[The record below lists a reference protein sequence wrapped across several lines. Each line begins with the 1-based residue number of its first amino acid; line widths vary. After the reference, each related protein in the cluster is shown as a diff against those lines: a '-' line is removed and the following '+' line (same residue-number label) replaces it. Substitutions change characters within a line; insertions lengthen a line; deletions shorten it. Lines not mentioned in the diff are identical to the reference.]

1 MRVFLSIVCPQ
12 LSFFSLSVKLGPSVS
27 ATRRGGTRRVNF
39 KWFPVMATIDTG
51 AAISVVSEKVL
62 QTLKLEDPNF
72 SWDITPWIGNPIA
85 MAN

>member
-1 MRVFLSIVCPQ
+1 MLVLQEEVVQEELI
-12 LSFFSLSVKLGPSVS
+12 LNG
-27 ATRRGGTRRVNF
+27 
-39 KWFPVMATIDTG
+39 FPVMATIDTG